1 MAEEEE
7 DESLLVEMEKSV
19 NDVEIKL
26 ASEEVK
32 AILSGESDFN
42 NAIISINSVQ
52 EEQNL
57 KIGHKCY

>member
-1 MAEEEE
+1 LAEEEE